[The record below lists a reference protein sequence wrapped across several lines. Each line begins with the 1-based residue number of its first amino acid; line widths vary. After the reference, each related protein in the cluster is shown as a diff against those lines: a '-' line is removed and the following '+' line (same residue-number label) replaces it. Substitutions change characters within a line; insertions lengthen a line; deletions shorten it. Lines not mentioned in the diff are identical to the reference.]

1 MTTENPI
8 AEIELPNKALFRP
21 DEVAKILGV
30 STMTVYRRIEDG
42 TLAAV
47 RIGGLYRIPR
57 ESLTTLLDQ
66 AQN

>member
-1 MTTENPI
+1 MNIPD
-8 AEIELPNKALFRP
+8 KALFRP
-21 DEVAKILGV
+21 DEVAAILQV

-47 RIGGLYRIPR
+47 RIGNLYRIPR

-66 AQN
+66 TKS